1 MKANI
6 LLFFVAHI
14 WPHLADKR
22 QAVYDEVIDKLKKP
36 DLEPEVTFQLLHD
49 MVDSLGRHRA
59 NIILSPSIQIWPL
72 IADLRHS
79 NEKRYQETA
88 QQFVEQFTDRK

>member
-1 MKANI
+1 M
-6 LLFFVAHI
+6 
-14 WPHLADKR
+14 
-22 QAVYDEVIDKLKKP
+22 YDGVIDKLKKP

-59 NIILSPSIQIWPL
+59 NIILSPSIKIWPL

-88 QQFVEQFTDRK
+88 QQFLQQFTDR